1 MKANELRIGNFVS
14 DRLGIVIIGTNGRIE
29 FADIYKPIPLTEEWL
44 VKFGFVKTYYD
55 FEKGYIKFDKNIS
68 DYGCE
73 GIKSNFWLVPNGDD
87 DWYRIP
93 LNLLYVHQLQ
103 NLYFALTGEELEPA
117 R

>member
-44 VKFGFVKTYYD
+44 VKFGFVKDYSGWQNGIRIEYD
-55 FEKGYIKFDKNIS
+55 KERQSYVLDTDGNDYLQSPLIKH
-68 DYGCE
+68 
-73 GIKSNFWLVPNGDD
+73 
-87 DWYRIP
+87 
-93 LNLLYVHQLQ
+93 VHRLQ
-103 NLYFALTGEELEPA
+103 NLYFALTGEELEPT